1 MSLREYARKRRFGE
15 TPEPGDDATPGKR
28 GRRPI
33 FVVQL
38 HHARARHYDFRLEMD
53 GALKS
58 WAVPK
63 GPSFRLGER
72 RLAVEVEDHPLR
84 YADFEGD
91 IPPGHYGAG
100 HVDIFDR
107 GVWNMEGDPLEAL
120 AAGKLD
126 FVLHGEKLHGGWKLV
141 RTAQVRSGKPQWL
154 LFKRDDAY
162 AGDLDA
168 DDLVEGGDAKK
179 ASGAAAKAARAAKAP
194 ARAAA
199 KHATKRAANASAKGA
214 AKGAPPPRRR
224 RRIDW
229 SARAAALAGARPKP
243 RNWKPPSPQLA
254 TLRATPP
261 AGDDWMHELKW
272 DGYRMLVDIVDGRA
286 KLRSRNGLDWTPDYP
301 EIVKAFE
308 ALGASDATL
317 DCELVALTPQG
328 NDDFGLLQK
337 VISGNS
343 NAPLRCML
351 FDLPSLGGHD
361 LSRTRLEDRKALLAE
376 LLEGAAP
383 VLALSQHI
391 VGHGAE
397 VFAASKR
404 QGMEGIVS
412 KRRDAHYVEGRST
425 SWLKSKHAQGDEFI
439 VVGYTEPK
447 RSRTGFG
454 SLLLATHRDGA
465 LQYVGRVGTGFDDA
479 MLRNLAARMK
489 PLARREA
496 TVALPAHIPFRPRD
510 VTWIEPR
517 LVVELE
523 YRGWGKEGLLRQASF
538 KGLREDKNV
547 GEIGQAAKRGAA
559 KRTAKA
565 PAKRA
570 TDAAGAPRKSAR
582 QEPAGAS
589 IPRVSS
595 PDRIVYPELRIT
607 KQQVFDYYRAIA
619 PLMLPELRNRPLS
632 LVRCPDGVR
641 GQCFFQKHHAATLGG
656 NVRSVPIREKDG
668 SRADYVYVD
677 DVAGLLELVQMNVLE
692 FHPWGARTEDVEHP
706 DRLVF
711 DLDPG
716 EGVDWNAIRAAAREL
731 RARLQ
736 DAGLDSF
743 LRLSGGKGLHLVV
756 PIAPEADWT
765 TAKAFCEAFARAMEA
780 QAPQRYVATATK
792 AKRKGVIFIDW
803 LRNGRGATS
812 VTNWSLRARPQAGVA
827 VPLAWSELGRTKS
840 GHDYPLERALRRA
853 AGQRSD
859 PWQADGWLQA
869 LRQTLPEL

>member
-15 TPEPGDDATPGKR
+15 TPEPGDDAPAGKR

-53 GALKS
+53 GTLKS

-63 GPSFRLGER
+63 GPSYRVGER

-91 IPPGHYGAG
+91 IPKGHYGAG

-107 GVWNMEGDPLEAL
+107 GVWSVEGDPLEAL

-168 DDLVEGGDAKK
+168 DDLLDGRAAASTRK
-179 ASGAAAKAARAAKAP
+179 AAAARKGSAAAPKATVAAAKRPAAARKKAATP
-194 ARAAA
+194 VR
-199 KHATKRAANASAKGA
+199 GA
-214 AKGAPPPRRR
+214 RRR
-224 RRIDW
+224 KIDW
-229 SARAAALAGARPKP
+229 SARAAAIDGARPKP
-243 RNWKPPSPQLA
+243 RGWKPPAPQLA

-261 AGDDWMHELKW
+261 SGDDWLHELKW
-272 DGYRMLVDIVDGRA
+272 DGYRMLVDIAGGRA

-301 EIVKAFE
+301 DMVKAFE
-308 ALGASDATL
+308 ALGVDDATF
-317 DCELVALTPQG
+317 DGELVALTPQG

-351 FDLPSLGGHD
+351 FDLPSLGGYD
-361 LSRTRLEDRKALLAE
+361 LARTALEDRKALLAE
-376 LLEGAAP
+376 LLDGAAP

-397 VFAASKR
+397 VFAASRR

-412 KRRDAHYVEGRST
+412 KRVDAHYVEGRSQA
-425 SWLKSKHAQGDEFI
+425 WLKSKHAQGDEFVI
-439 VVGYTEPK
+439 VGHTAPK

-496 TVALPAHIPFRPRD
+496 TVPLPAHVPFRPRD
-510 VTWIEPR
+510 VTWIEPQ

-538 KGLREDKNV
+538 KGLREDKGV
-547 GEIGQAAKRGAA
+547 DEIGDAKAKKAAKATSASKA
-559 KRTAKA
+559 KKA
-565 PAKRA
+565 SKA
-570 TDAAGAPRKSAR
+570 TKPTKAAGAAR
-582 QEPAGAS
+582 DGA

-595 PDRIVYPELRIT
+595 PGRIVYPELRIT
-607 KQQVFDYYRAIA
+607 KQQVFDYYREIA
-619 PLMLPELRNRPLS
+619 PLMLPELRERPLS

-668 SRADYVYVD
+668 GSEDYVYVD
-677 DVAGLLELVQMNVLE
+677 DVAGLLDLVQMNVLE
-692 FHPWGARTEDVEHP
+692 FHPWGARTGDVEHP

-716 EGVDWNAIRAAAREL
+716 EGVDWNAIRAAAREI
-731 RARLQ
+731 RARLK
-736 DAGLDSF
+736 DAGLESF
-743 LRLSGGKGLHLVV
+743 LRLSGGKGLHVVV
-756 PIAPEADWT
+756 PVAPEADWP

-812 VTNWSLRARPQAGVA
+812 VTNWSLRARPEAGVA

-840 GHDYPLERALRRA
+840 GKDYPLDRALRRA
-853 AGQRSD
+853 ASQRSD
-859 PWQADGWLQA
+859 PWQADGWREA
-869 LRQTLPEL
+869 LRQTLPDL

>member
-1 MSLREYARKRRFGE
+1 
-15 TPEPGDDATPGKR
+15 
-28 GRRPI
+28 
-33 FVVQL
+33 
-38 HHARARHYDFRLEMD
+38 
-53 GALKS
+53 
-58 WAVPK
+58 
-63 GPSFRLGER
+63 ER
-72 RLAVEVEDHPLR
+72 RS
-84 YADFEGD
+84 
-91 IPPGHYGAG
+91 
-100 HVDIFDR
+100 
-107 GVWNMEGDPLEAL
+107 
-120 AAGKLD
+120 
-126 FVLHGEKLHGGWKLV
+126 
-141 RTAQVRSGKPQWL
+141 T
-154 LFKRDDAY
+154 
-162 AGDLDA
+162 
-168 DDLVEGGDAKK
+168 
-179 ASGAAAKAARAAKAP
+179 
-194 ARAAA
+194 
-199 KHATKRAANASAKGA
+199 
-214 AKGAPPPRRR
+214 RR

-229 SARAAALAGARPKP
+229 AARAAATAGARAKP
-243 RNWKPPSPQLA
+243 RNWTPPGPQLA
-254 TLRATPP
+254 TLRAAPP
-261 AGDDWMHELKW
+261 SGDDWLHELKW
-272 DGYRMLVDIVDGRA
+272 DGYRMLVDIAGGRA

-301 EIVKAFE
+301 DLVKAFE
-308 ALGASDATL
+308 ALGADDVTF
-317 DCELVALTPQG
+317 DGELVALTPQG

-361 LSRTRLEDRKALLAE
+361 LSRAALEDRKALLAE

-383 VLALSQHI
+383 VLGLSQHI

-397 VFAASKR
+397 VFEASKR

-412 KRRDAHYVEGRST
+412 KRRDAHYAEGRT
-425 SWLKSKHAQGDEFI
+425 GTWIKTKHAQGDEFV
-439 VVGYTEPK
+439 VVGYTAPK

-454 SLLLATHRDGA
+454 ALLLATHRDGA

-496 TVALPAHIPFRPRD
+496 TVPLPAHIPFRPRD

-538 KGLREDKNV
+538 KGLREDKGV
-547 GEIGQAAKRGAA
+547 DEIGDTATRGSSRKAPARATAGAKGASKRAATGASKRSAAGTAKRTAAGAA
-559 KRTAKA
+559 KRAS
-565 PAKRA
+565 KRGA
-570 TDAAGAPRKSAR
+570 GAAGD
-582 QEPAGAS
+582 AGADA

-595 PDRIVYPELRIT
+595 PTRVVYPQLRIT
-607 KQQVFDYYRAIA
+607 NQLVCDYYREIA
-619 PLMLPELRNRPLS
+619 PLLLPELRERPLS
-632 LVRCPDGVR
+632 LVRCPGGIR
-641 GQCFFQKHHAATLGG
+641 GQCFFQKHHAATLGS

-668 SRADYVYVD
+668 GSEDYVYVD
-677 DVAGLLELVQMNVLE
+677 GVAGLLELVQMNVLE
-692 FHPWGARTEDVEHP
+692 FHPWGARIEDVEHP

-716 EGVDWNAIRAAAREL
+716 EGVDWNAIRAAAREI

-736 DAGLDSF
+736 DAGLESF
-743 LRLSGGKGLHLVV
+743 LRLSGGKGLHVVV
-756 PIAPEADWT
+756 PVAPEADWP

-812 VTNWSLRARPQAGVA
+812 VTNWSLRARPEAGVA

-840 GHDYPLERALRRA
+840 GKDYPLDRALRRA

-859 PWQADGWLQA
+859 PWLGDGWRQA
-869 LRQTLPEL
+869 LKQTLPDL

>member
-1 MSLREYARKRRFGE
+1 VSLREYARKRRFGE

-53 GALKS
+53 GTLKS

-63 GPSFRLGER
+63 GPSYRLGER
-72 RLAVEVEDHPLR
+72 RLAVEVEDHPLK

-91 IPPGHYGAG
+91 IPQGHYGAG

-107 GVWNMEGDPLEAL
+107 GVWSVDGDPLEAL

-154 LFKRDDAY
+154 LFKRDDAW
-162 AGDLDA
+162 AGDVDA
-168 DDLVEGGDAKK
+168 DDLLDAKAA
-179 ASGAAAKAARAAKAP
+179 ASTRKTGEARKGKGVAAKAAAP
-194 ARAAA
+194 ER
-199 KHATKRAANASAKGA
+199 GA
-214 AKGAPPPRRR
+214 RR

-229 SARAAALAGARPKP
+229 AARAAALDGARAKP
-243 RNWKPPSPQLA
+243 RSWTPPAPQLA
-254 TLRATPP
+254 TLRTAPP
-261 AGDDWMHELKW
+261 AGDDWLHELKW

-301 EIVKAFE
+301 DMVKAFE
-308 ALGASDATL
+308 ALGVRDATF
-317 DCELVALTPQG
+317 DGELVALTPQG
-328 NDDFGLLQK
+328 SDDFGLLQK

-351 FDLPSLGGHD
+351 FDLPSLGGQD
-361 LSRTRLEDRKALLAE
+361 LARTALADRKALLGE
-376 LLEGAAP
+376 LLEGAPP

-391 VGHGAE
+391 IGHGAE

-412 KRRDAHYVEGRST
+412 KRLDARYVAGRST
-425 SWLKSKHAQGDEFI
+425 TWIKCKHAQGDEFVI
-439 VVGYTEPK
+439 VGYTAPK

-454 SLLLATHRDGA
+454 SLLLATPADGA
-465 LQYVGRVGTGFDDA
+465 LRYVGRVGTGFDDA

-496 TVALPAHIPFRPRD
+496 TVVLPAHVPFRPRD

-538 KGLREDKNV
+538 KGLREDKGV
-547 GEIGQAAKRGAA
+547 DEIGDAK
-559 KRTAKA
+559 TAKA
-565 PAKRA
+565 GK
-570 TDAAGAPRKSAR
+570 TKKAAAEA
-582 QEPAGAS
+582 A

-595 PDRIVYPELRIT
+595 PDRIVYPQLRIT
-607 KQQVFDYYRAIA
+607 KQQVFDYYREIA
-619 PLMLPELRNRPLS
+619 PLMLPELRERPLS
-632 LVRCPDGVR
+632 LVRCPSGAA
-641 GQCFFQKHHAATLGG
+641 GQCFFQKHHAATLGE

-668 SRADYVYVD
+668 GREDYVYVD

-692 FHPWGARTEDVEHP
+692 FHPWGARIEDVEHP

-716 EGVDWNAIRAAAREL
+716 EGVDWNTIRAAAREL

-736 DAGLDSF
+736 QAGLESF

-756 PIAPEADWT
+756 PVAPEADWT

-780 QAPQRYVATATK
+780 QSPQRYVATATK

-812 VTNWSLRARPQAGVA
+812 VTNWSLRARPEAGVA

-840 GHDYPLERALRRA
+840 GKDYPLERALRRA

-859 PWQADGWLQA
+859 PWQDDGWREA
-869 LRQTLPEL
+869 LKQTLPDL

>member
-15 TPEPGDDATPGKR
+15 TPEPGDDAAPGKR

-53 GALKS
+53 GTLKS

-63 GPSFRLGER
+63 GPSFRVGER

-91 IPPGHYGAG
+91 IPKGNYGAG

-107 GVWNMEGDPLEAL
+107 GVWSMDGDPLEAL

-154 LFKRDDAY
+154 LFKRDDAH
-162 AGDLDA
+162 AGDLEA
-168 DDLVEGGDAKK
+168 DDLVDG
-179 ASGAAAKAARAAKAP
+179 GAATPARAATAAKATKATKAAKATRAAKTTTVAKTSRASRPATASKPAKAARK
-194 ARAAA
+194 
-199 KHATKRAANASAKGA
+199 
-214 AKGAPPPRRR
+214 

-229 SARAAALAGARPKP
+229 GARAAALDGARVKP
-243 RNWKPPSPQLA
+243 RAWKPPAPQLA
-254 TLRATPP
+254 TLRAVPP
-261 AGDDWMHELKW
+261 AGDDWLHELKW
-272 DGYRMLVDIVDGRA
+272 DGYRMLVDVAGGRA

-301 EIVKAFE
+301 DIVKAFE
-308 ALGASDATL
+308 ALGAGDATF
-317 DCELVALTPQG
+317 DGELVALTPQG

-361 LSRTRLEDRKALLAE
+361 LARTALEDRKALLGE

-412 KRRDAHYVEGRST
+412 KRLDAHYTPGRSQ
-425 SWLKSKHAQGDEFI
+425 SWVKTKHAQGDEFI
-439 VVGYTEPK
+439 IVGYTAPK
-447 RSRTGFG
+447 RSRNGFG
-454 SLLLATHRDGA
+454 SLLLATQRDGA
-465 LQYVGRVGTGFDDA
+465 LVYVGRVGTGFDDA

-496 TVALPAHIPFRPRD
+496 TVALPPHIPFRPRD

-538 KGLREDKNV
+538 KGLREDKGV
-547 GEIGQAAKRGAA
+547 DEIGDAGTRASAARPK
-559 KRTAKA
+559 
-565 PAKRA
+565 AKRA
-570 TDAAGAPRKSAR
+570 ATKGAAAKA
-582 QEPAGAS
+582 AAAS
-589 IPRVSS
+589 TGELPRVSS
-595 PDRIVYPELRIT
+595 PDRIVYPQLRIT
-607 KQQVFDYYRAIA
+607 KQQVFDYYRDVAA
-619 PLMLPELRNRPLS
+619 LMLPELRERPLS
-632 LVRCPDGVR
+632 LVRCPGGVR
-641 GQCFFQKHHAATLGG
+641 GQCFFQKHHAATLGDS
-656 NVRSVPIREKDG
+656 VRSVPIREKDG
-668 SRADYVYVD
+668 GSEDYVYVD

-692 FHPWGARTEDVEHP
+692 FHPWGARIEDVEHP

-716 EGVDWNAIRAAAREL
+716 EGVDWATIRAAAREL

-736 DAGLDSF
+736 DAGLESF

-756 PIAPEADWT
+756 PVAPEADWT
-765 TAKAFCEAFARAMEA
+765 TAKAFCEAFARAMET
-780 QAPQRYVATATK
+780 QSPRRYVATATK

-812 VTNWSLRARPQAGVA
+812 VTNWSLRARAEAGVA

-840 GHDYPLERALRRA
+840 GNEYPLDRALRRA
-853 AGQRSD
+853 ASQRSD
-859 PWQADGWLQA
+859 PWQSDGWREA
-869 LRQTLPEL
+869 LRQTLPDL

>member
-1 MSLREYARKRRFGE
+1 MSLREYARKRRFGD
-15 TPEPGDDATPGKR
+15 TPEPGDDAAPGKR

-38 HHARARHYDFRLEMD
+38 HQARARHYDFRLEMD
-53 GALKS
+53 GTLKS

-63 GPSFRLGER
+63 GPSFRVGER

-91 IPPGHYGAG
+91 IPKGQYGAG

-107 GVWNMEGDPLEAL
+107 GVWSAEGDPLEAL
-120 AAGKLD
+120 ATGKID
-126 FVLHGEKLHGGWKLV
+126 FVLHGERLHGGWKLV

-154 LFKRDDAY
+154 LFKRDDAW
-162 AGDLDA
+162 AGDLEA
-168 DDLVEGGDAKK
+168 DDLLDGQGTDANGSWEGTARATGKRSAKAAKK
-179 ASGAAAKAARAAKAP
+179 ATPAGRPRAR
-194 ARAAA
+194 
-199 KHATKRAANASAKGA
+199 
-214 AKGAPPPRRR
+214 PRRV
-224 RRIDW
+224 DW
-229 SARAAALAGARPKP
+229 AARAAALAGARRKP
-243 RNWKPPSPQLA
+243 RGWKPPAPQLA
-254 TLRATPP
+254 TLRAAPP
-261 AGDDWMHELKW
+261 AGDDWLHELKW
-272 DGYRMLVDIVDGRA
+272 DGYRLLVDVAGGRA

-301 EIVKAFE
+301 DLVKAFE
-308 ALGASDATL
+308 ALGADDATF
-317 DCELVALTPQG
+317 DGELVALTPQG

-337 VISGNS
+337 AISGSS

-351 FDLPSLGGHD
+351 FDLPSLGGYD
-361 LSRTRLEDRKALLAE
+361 LAHVALEDRKALLAE
-376 LLEGAAP
+376 LLGDADP
-383 VLALSQHI
+383 VLALSRHI
-391 VGHGAE
+391 AGHGAE

-412 KRRDAHYVEGRST
+412 KRHDARYVEGRST
-425 SWLKSKHAQGDEFI
+425 TWLKSKHAQGDEFVI
-439 VVGYTEPK
+439 VGYTAPK

-479 MLRNLAARMK
+479 MLRHLAARMR
-489 PLARREA
+489 PLARREP
-496 TVALPAHIPFRPRD
+496 TVPLPAHVPFRPRD
-510 VTWIEPR
+510 VTWIAPL

-538 KGLREDKNV
+538 KGLREDKGV
-547 GEIGQAAKRGAA
+547 DEIGDADARGTTKRGTT
-559 KRTAKA
+559 KRA
-565 PAKRA
+565 PAKTAA
-570 TDAAGAPRKSAR
+570 TGAAR
-582 QEPAGAS
+582 QRAPAADPGGGL
-589 IPRVSS
+589 PRVSS
-595 PDRIVYPELRIT
+595 PGRIVYPQLRIT
-607 KQQVFDYYRAIA
+607 KQRVFDYYRQVA
-619 PLMLPELRNRPLS
+619 PLLLPELRNRPLS

-641 GQCFFQKHHAATLGG
+641 GPCFFQKHHAATLGG
-656 NVRSVPIREKDG
+656 SVRSVPIREKDG
-668 SRADYVYVD
+668 GSEDYVYVD

-692 FHPWGARTEDVEHP
+692 FHPWGARIEDVEHP

-716 EGVDWNAIRAAAREL
+716 EGVDWNAIRAAAREI
-731 RARLQ
+731 RARLRE
-736 DAGLDSF
+736 AGLEGF
-743 LRLSGGKGLHLVV
+743 LRLSGGKGLHVVV
-756 PIAPEADWT
+756 PLAPKADWA

-792 AKRKGVIFIDW
+792 ARRKGVIFIDW

-812 VTNWSLRARPQAGVA
+812 VASWSLRARPEAGVA

-840 GHDYPLERALRRA
+840 GKDFPLDRALRRA

-859 PWQADGWLQA
+859 PWQSDGWREA